1 MSVHKPALDPN
12 SAEAIIRSIYPE
24 PYRSR
29 VLPRSKRSAH
39 YSDPDVDLIWSPP
52 HARGRIT
59 RRDGTP
65 LEPPCGAQCAVRR
78 SANDTPTSFPT

>member
-1 MSVHKPALDPN
+1 MSVNKPALDPHSVAVHSS
-12 SAEAIIRSIYPE
+12 SAYPE

-29 VLPRSKRSAH
+29 VLRDAADTAH
-39 YSDPDVDLIWSPP
+39 YSDPEVDMLWSPA

-65 LEPPCGAQCAVRR
+65 I
-78 SANDTPTSFPT
+78 